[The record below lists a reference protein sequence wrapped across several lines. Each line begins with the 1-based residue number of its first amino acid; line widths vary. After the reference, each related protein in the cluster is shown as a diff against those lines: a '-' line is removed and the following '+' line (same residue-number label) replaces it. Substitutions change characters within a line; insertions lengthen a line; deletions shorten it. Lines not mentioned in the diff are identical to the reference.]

1 MPPEQETA
9 LRVVAGGKGCYND
22 LSIKQSGGHIVS
34 NPVKKPKRVLSVGQ
48 CFADHSGITRVLRGS
63 FGAEVVGAD
72 SQREAL
78 DLLRQESFALLLVNR
93 VFDADES
100 SGVDLIRAVKAEEE
114 LRDIPVMLVSN
125 YEDAQAQA
133 VREGAVPGFGKAAL
147 GQPHMLA
154 RVEPYL
160 R

>member
-1 MPPEQETA
+1 
-9 LRVVAGGKGCYND
+9 
-22 LSIKQSGGHIVS
+22 
-34 NPVKKPKRVLSVGQ
+34 VKKAKRVLSVGQ
-48 CFADHSGITRVLRGS
+48 CFADHSSITRVLRGS

-72 SQREAL
+72 TQREAL
-78 DLLRQESFALLLVNR
+78 NALRQDSFALVLVNR
-93 VFDADES
+93 VFDADGS
-100 SGVDLIRAVKAEEE
+100 SGLDLIGAIKAEED
-114 LRDIPVMLVSN
+114 LRDVPVMLVSN

-133 VREGAVPGFGKAAL
+133 VREGAVLGFGKAAL